1 MVPKLDIFQSDSQPF
16 YAILGFPAN
25 NKPYRPRKNILVD
38 GQLPENEK
46 MNPQIAMSYG
56 K

>member
-1 MVPKLDIFQSDSQPF
+1 MVPKLDIFQSDSQRF